1 MMILV
6 RKQRESKWRKSL
18 FAVIKGIGISV
29 IMIGIMLLFVFKLM
43 LSLWEHFIFSKG
55 EYKLQD

>member
-18 FAVIKGIGISV
+18 LAVIKGIGISV
-29 IMIGIMLLFVFKLM
+29 IILGIMLLFIFKLM
-43 LSLWEHFIFSKG
+43 LSL
-55 EYKLQD
+55 